1 MYKLTVQTLE
11 SMKNDDFESFWD
23 TTMKNSGLNKV
34 KVPEMKRKTKLP
46 ARFIDSSDSE
56 EEEFPENIKEHYKKI
71 YIQAYDLIIK
81 CLKNRFEQENL
92 KHYENLQELLMLA
105 ANHEDYTERLNL
117 VIEHYKDDFDVPSL
131 RAQIKIFSR
140 MFPDNEKTTYGNLIA
155 HFKQLG
161 SKKNLIS
168 EVCKIMELIL
178 VLPASNAG
186 VERSFSKMKT
196 IKTRLRSTMKEGRL
210 NHLMIMG
217 IYKDKVDKLNLEKIA
232 NEFIKRKEIREK
244 VFGKAQ
250 N

>member
-1 MYKLTVQTLE
+1 
-11 SMKNDDFESFWD
+11 
-23 TTMKNSGLNKV
+23 
-34 KVPEMKRKTKLP
+34 
-46 ARFIDSSDSE
+46 
-56 EEEFPENIKEHYKKI
+56 
-71 YIQAYDLIIK
+71 
-81 CLKNRFEQENL
+81 
-92 KHYENLQELLMLA
+92 
-105 ANHEDYTERLNL
+105 
-117 VIEHYKDDFDVPSL
+117 
-131 RAQIKIFSR
+131 